1 MTVVDDLTARFST
14 PEGLK
19 KYFGLLG
26 GKRAKGSAELL
37 GRATGSGVARAY
49 TLDHREH
56 DGSTYY
62 VKAISTR
69 GDLDEKTLA
78 ELTREATLLPLGT
91 LRYEGMMAA
100 TMPEELGSTDDASDI
115 HSLSRLAEGIVVYP
129 VSIMS
134 KKGDASY
141 AFWLTTG
148 DAWYVEPIDDKKL
161 K

>member
-1 MTVVDDLTARFST
+1 MTVVDDLAARFST

-26 GKRAKGSAELL
+26 GKRAKLSAELI
-37 GRATGSGVARAY
+37 GRATASGVARAY
-49 TLDHREH
+49 TLDHREYE
-56 DGSTYY
+56 GSTYY
-62 VKAISTR
+62 VKAVSTR
-69 GDLDEKTLA
+69 GDLDEATLS
-78 ELTREATLLPLGT
+78 ELTRAATLLPLGT

-100 TMPEELGSTDDASDI
+100 TLPDELGSTDDANDI
-115 HSLSRLAEGIVVYP
+115 HSLSRLGQGIVVYP

-134 KKGDASY
+134 KRGDASH

-148 DAWYVEPIDDKKL
+148 DEWYVEPIDDKKL